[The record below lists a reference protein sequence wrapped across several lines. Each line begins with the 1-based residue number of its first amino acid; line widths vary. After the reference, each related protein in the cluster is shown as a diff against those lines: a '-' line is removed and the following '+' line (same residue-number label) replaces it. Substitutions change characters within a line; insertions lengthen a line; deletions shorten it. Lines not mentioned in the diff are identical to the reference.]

1 MRKTAY
7 RAMTGMAAAAAFFLA
22 LSVQPGPALANQCQY
37 SDNDND
43 NGPCVVVENNLTTT
57 WFGNKE
63 MHLWCYNGP
72 PAEDHRI
79 VLNPGDSYTCRGD
92 SDHAISPRTKIKIKR
107 HQVNCSDCITT
118 YTCSGR
124 KDVELTGNSTAEQIT
139 VSACD
144 IVDE

>member
-1 MRKTAY
+1 
-7 RAMTGMAAAAAFFLA
+7 MTGMAAAAAFFLA

-72 PAEDHRI
+72 PAGGSQDR
-79 VLNPGDSYTCRGD
+79 P
-92 SDHAISPRTKIKIKR
+92 
-107 HQVNCSDCITT
+107 
-118 YTCSGR
+118 
-124 KDVELTGNSTAEQIT
+124 
-139 VSACD
+139 
-144 IVDE
+144 